1 MLCLA
6 ESYHLGGEP
15 CAPPSTYPTEER
27 MGGEG
32 VAISDK
38 RRGGTE
44 EESKKKSFFFLSK
57 KTPTQDIMPGTL
69 SSRSRSN
76 TQSE

>member
-1 MLCLA
+1 
-6 ESYHLGGEP
+6 
-15 CAPPSTYPTEER
+15 

-38 RRGGTE
+38 E
-44 EESKKKSFFFLSK
+44 EEEDELFLFLSEK
-57 KTPTQDIMPGTL
+57 VEKDPHTHPTQDIMPGTL
-69 SSRSRSN
+69 SSPSRSN

>member
-1 MLCLA
+1 
-6 ESYHLGGEP
+6 
-15 CAPPSTYPTEER
+15 

-38 RRGGTE
+38 RRKE
-44 EESKKKSFFFLSK
+44 EVEEKNRRRTFLK
-57 KTPTQDIMPGTL
+57 EKTPTQDIMPGTL